1 MKYSDV
7 FMTWLREEGYTH
19 CFYLSGGNVMH
30 LLESASQNFECIPF
44 VHEVSAGIA
53 ADYFN
58 EVSDGNRR
66 AFVLVTAG
74 PGLTN
79 IVTAIAGAWT
89 ESRELLVIGG
99 QAKVSDL
106 SRSKYRQIGFQ
117 EIDGKS
123 LCQGITK
130 ESITVESQISREKL
144 HELCE
149 LTRAP
154 RKGPVFIE
162 FCLDVSAST
171 YLEEQNRNLTEPT
184 IRVMPAANFDL
195 DSVKNLISQSKRP
208 LLLIGGGVPRNF
220 DLAGLKELQLPMA
233 TTFNGADRLGFDYPY
248 YCGRPNWYGSR
259 WSNIIIQQADLVI
272 AVGTRL
278 GLLQTG
284 YNFQSFAPLAK
295 VIHVDIDKN
304 ETSKGFPRTDLILNI
319 DASQFLDSL
328 KVILESDL
336 RGDLTT
342 WHQLIS
348 IVRDELAFPDTS
360 NIARENYLELHGF
373 LFDLFKLCDE
383 RDIISPCSSGGTYTG
398 TMQVLL
404 NKEGQKIVCSHALA
418 SMGYGLPGAIGM
430 SLAHPDRRVVA
441 LEGDGGFAQNM
452 QELGVIKAQQ
462 NNIKIFI
469 SSNRGYASIRNSQ
482 KAYFN
487 GHYIGCDE
495 LTGLGFPNWS
505 TLFEAYNIPVMV
517 INALNA
523 FSIDFLDLF
532 NQPGPSA
539 FILDLDPEQEYFP
552 KVGSQINNK
561 GFMESSPL
569 HLMNPA
575 LSENDYKKYLPYL

>member
-7 FMTWLREEGYTH
+7 FMAWLRGEGYTH

-30 LLESASQNFECIPF
+30 LLESASQIFECIPF

-123 LCQGITK
+123 LCKGITK
-130 ESITVESQISREKL
+130 ESITVESQISREEL

-162 FCLDVSAST
+162 FCLDVSASN
-171 YLEEQNRNLTEPT
+171 YLEEHDRNLTEPAT
-184 IRVMPAANFDL
+184 RVTPVTNFDL
-195 DSVKNLISQSKRP
+195 DSVKNLILQSKRP
-208 LLLIGGGVPRNF
+208 ILLIGGGVPRDY
-220 DLAGLKELQLPMA
+220 DLWGLKELQLPMA
-233 TTFNGADRLGFDYPY
+233 TTFNGADRVGYEYPY

-304 ETSKGFPRTDLILNI
+304 ETSKGFPRTDLILNV
-319 DASQFLDSL
+319 DARQFLDSL
-328 KVILESDL
+328 KMILGNDL
-336 RGDLTT
+336 RDDWTS

-348 IVRDELAFPDTS
+348 IVRDELAVPDTK
-360 NIARENYLELHGF
+360 NVARENYLELHGF

-430 SLAHPDRRVVA
+430 SLAYPDRRVVA

-482 KAYFN
+482 KAYFK

-495 LTGLGFPNWS
+495 LTGLGFPNWGR
-505 TLFEAYNIPVMV
+505 LFDAYDIPVMV
-517 INALNA
+517 INTLNA
-523 FSIDFLDLF
+523 FNSDFLNHF

-552 KVGSQINNK
+552 KVGSQINK
-561 GFMESSPL
+561 EGFMESSPL
-569 HLMNPA
+569 HLMNPPLA
-575 LSENDYKKYLPYL
+575 DNDYKRYLPYL